1 MHLDGVLA
9 PVVLELADLL
19 RRRVPA
25 PELLGAR
32 FGEPHRAVRRRHRGM
47 DQRRAGM
54 RDAKLLDLA
63 ARRIEARDPVRHPV
77 LRDPEIAVGV
87 GMRGPGE
94 TIGPG
99 HFEIDI
105 DDVERLVVD
114 LRRGVAIGRELGR
127 RFRQHRGFPEHVVEI
142 GHDLVGLGVAEA
154 GAVGERGAHRLA
166 HELDA
171 RAPAVLVGGDRRH
184 LRLEAVAAQ
193 AIVEQRLLAARLR
206 QELQALQDGQIAPA
220 HRRALQ
226 RKVVR
231 RGAVGRERD
240 AAPGLGLGAERA
252 HAQAIFARRQVL
264 HRVAAGIVGE
274 HAHGHL
280 ELAVARLHERG
291 AQRRAIRPG
300 DRAGYAGGVGGRRDD
315 DAATTTETSDAAM
328 DATTP
333 ARTIDRAA
341 ALKPNDRMAFPRVC
355 FV

>member
-1 MHLDGVLA
+1 MVC
-9 PVVLELADLL
+9 L
-19 RRRVPA
+19 RQSSWNSLIFCVA
-25 PELLGAR
+25 GS
-32 FGEPHRAVRRRHRGM
+32 
-47 DQRRAGM
+47 QRRAGM
-54 RDAKLLDLA
+54 RDAELLDLA
-63 ARRIEARDPVRHPV
+63 AQGIEARDPVRHPV

-87 GMRGPGE
+87 GMRGPGK
-94 TIGPG
+94 TIRPR
-99 HFEIDI
+99 HFEVDI

-114 LRRGVAIGRELGR
+114 LRRGVLIGRQLGR
-127 RFRQHRGFPEHVVEI
+127 RFRQHRGFPEHVGEI

-193 AIVEQRLLAARLR
+193 AIVEQGLLPARLR
-206 QELQALQDGQIAPA
+206 QELQALQYRQVAPA

-226 RKVVR
+226 REVVR
-231 RGAVGRERD
+231 RAGIGRERD

-291 AQRRAIRPG
+291 AQRRAVRPPH
-300 DRAGYAGGVGGRRDD
+300 RA
-315 DAATTTETSDAAM
+315 
-328 DATTP
+328 
-333 ARTIDRAA
+333 
-341 ALKPNDRMAFPRVC
+341 
-355 FV
+355 